1 MREGKAKQTKSVAE
15 RYIMACHE
23 CDALQHVQAELA
35 RREVVLCSSCNALLH
50 KFMPASAV
58 ERSLALYLSALIL
71 FIIANLF
78 PFITLKMGGREETD
92 LLLSGPAALFAAGNF
107 DIAMLVL
114 LTSIVFPLLTMFGAL
129 YLLIPAYFGRPAPAI
144 GIVYRAVHRLMPWS
158 MVGVFMLGVIIAV
171 VKLLD
176 MAHLEFGIALV
187 AFAALVPVLVIAQ
200 QHFNSTL
207 FWPPQQ
213 EIPGLDHTALHGR
226 AHHHALLHCHTCA
239 YLVRQPD
246 HGHGVACPRCGD
258 TLHRRKPDS
267 LQRTWAL
274 LITGMMLFIPANVFP
289 IMTVISLGQGE
300 PSTILGGVSHLVA
313 AGMWPLG
320 MIVFFASI
328 MVPISKFVAMIYLLW
343 SVRRGSSWRPEDR
356 TRLYRIT
363 EAIGSWS
370 MVDIFVIALLT
381 SLVNL
386 GALATIQADIAA
398 SFFAAT
404 VVVTM
409 LAARS
414 FDPRLLWDALEEKAE
429 AAPFAEPAHA

>member
-1 MREGKAKQTKSVAE
+1 MREGNSYQTESGAGS
-15 RYIMACHE
+15 YIMSCHE
-23 CDALQHVQAELA
+23 CDALHHFQAELA
-35 RREVVLCSSCNALLH
+35 RHEVVLCASCNALLH
-50 KFMPASAV
+50 KFMPPNAV

-71 FIIANLF
+71 FAMANLF
-78 PFITLKMGGREETD
+78 PFITLKLGGREEMD
-92 LLLSGPAALFAAGNF
+92 VLMSGPVALFAAGSF

-114 LTSIVFPLLTMFGAL
+114 LTSIIFPLLTMLGAL
-129 YLLIPAYFGRPAPAI
+129 YLLIPAHFGRLAPAA
-144 GIVYRAVHRLMPWS
+144 GMVYRMVHRLMPWS
-158 MVGVFMLGVIIAV
+158 MIGVFMLGVIIAI

-176 MAHLEFGIALV
+176 MAQLEFGIALAAFV
-187 AFAALVPVLVIAQ
+187 ALIPIIVIAQ
-200 QHFNSTL
+200 QHFNSAL

-213 EIPGLDHTALHGR
+213 EIPGLDHKALHGR
-226 AHHHALLHCHTCA
+226 AHHHALLHCHTCS
-239 YLVRQPD
+239 YLLRQPD
-246 HGHGVACPRCGD
+246 HEQPVACPRCGD
-258 TLHRRKPDS
+258 TLHMRKPDS
-267 LQRTWAL
+267 LSRTWAL
-274 LITGMMLFIPANVFP
+274 LITGIMLFIPANVFP
-289 IMTVISLGQGE
+289 IMTVILFGQGE

-320 MIVFFASI
+320 LIVFFASI
-328 MVPISKFVAMIYLLW
+328 MVPISKFAAMMYLLL
-343 SVRRGSSWRPEDR
+343 SVRRESAWRPEDR

-386 GALATIQADIAA
+386 GALATIHPDIAA

-414 FDPRLLWDALEEKAE
+414 FDPRLLWDALEEKHMMPALRE
-429 AAPFAEPAHA
+429 APNV